1 MAFNSVLSITR
12 LHDTGLWVENKDKI
26 SNEKMK
32 KKLDQK
38 QKEENVVFMD
48 ITGLLSLDLL
58 LRLRQAPPQI
68 QPAVSL

>member
-1 MAFNSVLSITR
+1 MAFNSVLSITM

-26 SNEKMK
+26 SNEKIKMSRSK
-32 KKLDQK
+32 A
-38 QKEENVVFMD
+38 KEENVVFMD

-68 QPAVSL
+68 QPAASL

>member
-32 KKLDQK
+32 K
-38 QKEENVVFMD
+38 N
-48 ITGLLSLDLL
+48 
-58 LRLRQAPPQI
+58 
-68 QPAVSL
+68 